1 MRVKHRRNLLIL
13 VGFLAILIYFYT
25 AFVHVKT
32 EEETEYGIPKTLF
45 KFSKTAES
53 PKGGTEYVQRKRQ
66 PLPTLGYHSDPLPG
80 YENLSYRE
88 LRNNP
93 VPNTIHY
100 VWCHDRTISFEHY
113 LSILSAWKLMRP
125 DSIEFHSIY
134 HFNTTEKKYDMWMTE
149 LKRTVAGFAIHKIP
163 DSWDGQENGC
173 GVWFGIAVLDDRG
186 GIYFSE
192 NLLLMKSISSYRQH
206 NFKLG
211 LNKHGDE
218 MSFIFAKEK
227 DKSLRE
233 LVRMKRKQDL
243 SPNSFNDTVVCEII
257 PKGKVLNIPEDIEC
271 CEISNIH
278 PVDIMYSNTTLAAR
292 ARQVFYGDSA
302 IVKDTPKLPGKIPK
316 IVHLVWYR
324 EKEMDFMMYL
334 SLRSVMT
341 ILKPEKVFIHGDN
354 LLHGKYFDKF
364 KRDPRL
370 HTVYREVPDTIFGH
384 KVLYTQHKSDII
396 RADVLLK
403 YGGIYMDWD
412 VLWLKPIDDLIDKGY
427 DAIFNFDHMTRN
439 GYPDV
444 INLGVFLA
452 KQHSHFVKFWQ
463 DSLVNY
469 RSEDFYHNAL
479 ELPYKTY
486 EKYPQ
491 YVHVERHLQVMC
503 FQLKCH
509 PTFRNHYHEFDREQ
523 YFDWKKEA
531 YAIHF
536 THPDP
541 PEYANESALKQGYN
555 KFAEIGQHILNQKYE
570 YD

>member
-1 MRVKHRRNLLIL
+1 MRLKLRKSVLIL
-13 VGFLAILIYFYT
+13 IGVGVFILFFYSSL
-25 AFVHVKT
+25 FDVKILNNS
-32 EEETEYGIPKTLF
+32 EHDMRKILF
-45 KFSKTAES
+45 KFSKTGNKAES
-53 PKGGTEYVQRKRQ
+53 ANNERH
-66 PLPTLGYHSDPLPG
+66 LPAAEKYNDPFQGYDT
-80 YENLSYRE
+80 LSYQD
-88 LRNNP
+88 LRDSP

-100 VWCHDRTISFEHY
+100 VWCHQETISFENY
-113 LSILSAWKLMRP
+113 LSILSAWKFMRP
-125 DSIEFHSIY
+125 DAIEFHTA
-134 HFNTTEKKYDMWMTE
+134 HVFNHTEKKYDMWMTE
-149 LKRTVAGFAIHKIP
+149 LQKTISGFSIHKIP
-163 DSWDGQENGC
+163 ESWDGEENGC
-173 GVWFGIAVLDDRG
+173 GVWFGIAVLHDRG

-192 NLLLMKSISSYRQH
+192 NLLLMKSISSYRRL

-211 LNKHGDE
+211 LNEHADE
-218 MSFIFAKEK
+218 ISFIFAVEKEEKLRQLVKLKK
-227 DKSLRE
+227 D
-233 LVRMKRKQDL
+233 QDL
-243 SPNSFNDTVVCEII
+243 SLNSFNNTDLCEIV
-257 PKGKVLNIPEDIEC
+257 PKGKVRNVPDDVCC
-271 CEISNIH
+271 CEISGIH
-278 PVDIMYSNTTLAAR
+278 PVDIMHSNTSVAAR
-292 ARQVFYGDSA
+292 ARRLMYGNPD
-302 IVKDTPKLPGKIPK
+302 IVRDTPKLPGKIPK

-324 EKEMDFMMYL
+324 KKEMDFMMYL

-354 LLHGKYFDKF
+354 LLYGKYFDKF
-364 KRDPRL
+364 KKDPRVHNL
-370 HTVYREVPDTIFGH
+370 YREVPGTIFGH
-384 KVLYTQHKSDII
+384 RVLYTQHKSDII

-444 INLGVFLA
+444 INLGVFMS
-452 KQHSHFVKFWQ
+452 KPHSHFVKYWQ

-469 RSEDFYHNAL
+469 RSDDFYHNAL

-509 PTFRNHYHEFDREQ
+509 PTFRNEYHDFERDQ
-523 YFDWKKEA
+523 HFDWRKDA

-541 PEYANESALKQGYN
+541 PEYANETALKQGYN
-555 KFAEIGQHILNQKYE
+555 KFAQIGQHILNQKYE